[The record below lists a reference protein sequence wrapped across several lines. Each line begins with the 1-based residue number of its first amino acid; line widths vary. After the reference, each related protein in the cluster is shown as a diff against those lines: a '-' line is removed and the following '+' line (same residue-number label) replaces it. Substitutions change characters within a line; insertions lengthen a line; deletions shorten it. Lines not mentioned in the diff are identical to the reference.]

1 LWVLIGLG
9 MNPRQAPIRL
19 LVRRFNGG
27 DCEAADG
34 I

>member
-1 LWVLIGLG
+1 

-27 DCEAADG
+27 DYEAADG